1 MLRNRLSL
9 GAVIYIV
16 IGVVVAAQNDF
27 FDDLGSLEA
36 ILSAVLAV
44 LAWPLVAL
52 DIHVAI

>member
-1 MLRNRLSL
+1 MSL

-16 IGVVVAAQNDF
+16 IGVVVAANNDF
-27 FDDLGSLEA
+27 FKSLSSLES

-44 LAWPLVAL
+44 VLWPLVAL

>member
-1 MLRNRLSL
+1 MSL

-16 IGVVVAAQNDF
+16 VGVVVAAQNDF
-27 FDDLGSLEA
+27 FDHFDSLEG

-44 LAWPLVAL
+44 IAWPLVAL

>member
-9 GAVIYIV
+9 GAVIYLV

-27 FDDLGSLEA
+27 FDHLDSLEG